1 MSWTCPK
8 CDRELPWKD
17 YRHYCQRVSLDSLF
31 EGRSPELVLA
41 FDKILAEVA
50 DWEKVLVGVTPNCIV
65 FTRRVDF
72 LIIRPM
78 KKWLDIKF
86 YSAVALTEKPVVKS
100 VKAGNKYE
108 NHIRIDATDDV
119 RPGLFVYIRE
129 SYELMR
135 KKRQEDDTIKT

>member
-50 DWEKVLVGVTPNCIV
+50 DWDKVLVGVTPNCIV
-65 FTRRVDF
+65 FTRRVGF

-86 YSAVALTEKPVVKS
+86 YSAAPYPEKPVIKS
-100 VKAGNKYE
+100 FKSGNKYE
-108 NHIRIDATDDV
+108 NHIRVASTEDI
-119 RPGLFVYIRE
+119 RPGLFVNIRD

-135 KKRQEDDTIKT
+135 KKLAGQDAEKQ

>member
-41 FDKILAEVA
+41 FDRILAEVT

-65 FTRRVDF
+65 FTRRVGF
-72 LIIRPM
+72 LTIRPM

-86 YSAVALTEKPVVKS
+86 YSAAAHTEKPVIKS
-100 VKAGNKYE
+100 IKVGNKYE
-108 NHIRIDATDDV
+108 NHIRVDV
-119 RPGLFVYIRE
+119 AEDVSPGLFVYIRE

-135 KKRQEDDTIKT
+135 KKLTDTNVE

>member
-1 MSWTCPK
+1 M
-8 CDRELPWKD
+8 
-17 YRHYCQRVSLDSLF
+17 F
-31 EGRSPELVLA
+31 EGYSAELVLA

-65 FTRRVDF
+65 FTRRVGF

-86 YSAVALTEKPVVKS
+86 YSAVALSAKPVIKS
-100 VKAGNKYE
+100 IKVGNKYE
-108 NHIRIDATDDV
+108 NHIRVDASDDV
-119 RPGLFVYIRE
+119 RAGLFVYIRG

-135 KKRQEDDTIKT
+135 KKRQEDVGFNVN

>member
-1 MSWTCPK
+1 MSWTCPN

-17 YRHYCQRVSLDSLF
+17 YRHYCERVSLDSLF

-41 FDKILAEVA
+41 FDKILAEVSE
-50 DWEKVLVGVTPNCIV
+50 WERVLIGVTPNCIV
-65 FTRRVDF
+65 FTRRVGF

-86 YSAVALTEKPVVKS
+86 YSAAAHPEKPVIKS
-100 VKAGNKYE
+100 VAAGRKFE
-108 NHIRIDATDDV
+108 NHIRVDSLDDI
-119 RPGLFVYIRE
+119 RPALFVYIRE

-135 KKRQEDDTIKT
+135 KKPA